1 MKRLLPLLLL
11 VACGPASPEAP
22 TELSDLVRF
31 LYAQHESED
40 PEVLAEGLG
49 NLASL
54 LDEVDLEADP
64 AERSWIPDPLEA
76 SDLVGLQRPED
87 RDLAELLSISLAGP
101 SVFGVADHA
110 LQQVQTD
117 QLPAEPTATRYIRT
131 VTTPEEPACFVSGDC
146 ERLRTTND
154 VRRENFLMSVDF
166 VFDKD
171 FRWSFVGPDDGSGS
185 ERNRAIVGRSWFEES
200 FSGDNGSTMLWQSYS
215 LDLWLDNGSG
225 GVQRFQTLWSESQV
239 VDISDDVVRNVL
251 RNSIDDIFVEGD
263 AAIEAL
269 LAAE

>member
-1 MKRLLPLLLL
+1 MKRLLPLLVL
-11 VACGPASPEAP
+11 VACAPASPEAP
-22 TELSDLVRF
+22 TELSELARF
-31 LYAQHESED
+31 LYAQHENED

-49 NLASL
+49 NLAQL

-64 AERSWIPDPLEA
+64 EERSWIPQPLEA

-87 RDLAELLSISLAGP
+87 RDLAALLTISLAGP
-101 SVFGVADHA
+101 SRFPVADHA
-110 LQQVQTD
+110 LQQVQSD

-131 VTTPEEPACFVSGDC
+131 ITAPEDPACFVAGDC
-146 ERLRTTND
+146 DRLRTNND

-171 FRWSFVGPDDGSGS
+171 FRWSFIGADDGSGD
-185 ERNRAIVGRSWFEES
+185 ERNRAIVGRSWFEQS
-200 FSGDNGSTMLWQSYS
+200 FPGDNGNTMLWQSYS
-215 LDLWLDNGSG
+215 LDLWLDDGSG
-225 GVQRFQTLWSESQV
+225 GAQRFQTLWSESQV
-239 VDISDDVVRNVL
+239 VDISEDVIRNVL

-263 AAIEAL
+263 TAIEAL